1 MLSRRQGEFGWH
13 HEEPDRGGARRGACP
28 DHSGLPGRQGDPASG
43 AGVGRL
49 HPHRYQVAKTLRTV
63 GSERTAGLAAAGQ
76 AGYVRRR
83 LSQPGTGPAGGTAA
97 SRHVA
102 LGWAGSGGETQ
113 LQRLRR
119 VAYPAPPAPLL
130 VARGRDLKPGL
141 KMPLL
146 LVGTLNIDED
156 LPDL

>member
-1 MLSRRQGEFGWH
+1 MVTNRIQDSSGTPVKQG
-13 HEEPDRGGARRGACP
+13 
-28 DHSGLPGRQGDPASG
+28 
-43 AGVGRL
+43 
-49 HPHRYQVAKTLRTV
+49 
-63 GSERTAGLAAAGQ
+63 
-76 AGYVRRR
+76 
-83 LSQPGTGPAGGTAA
+83 AGGTAA

-156 LPDL
+156 LPDLRALLRVGRCALFDVAADVDHIVELIGVLPEMFRQFHDGQLH